1 MISIE
6 KINDDIQKAV
16 RRVQKAARTTP
27 QEPDYT
33 VALALKFPEILR
45 ENNTLPSNIKVG
57 GCFIHQSPKVEF
69 TYIDQYNNE
78 KIGRCEL
85 GDMIVFIRKHMQND
99 EMRYNAALLQM
110 KKVDGKIYTLSGRDK
125 IQLSLYI
132 DWPKFSVVNN
142 QYAFH
147 NPYDLYPKT
156 ANQGAMYCLIQNK
169 AHNIPQFY
177 MSEARKTMK
186 VMPQYTLGRFIVNM
200 IDWHTGRAVDNIVNE
215 NSDKWSKL
223 IWDTLLFT
231 SDTNFN
237 RRNVNYVEQ
246 RRYTLSLMQ
255 DKIEKTFF
263 GDDVEDILIGRNPN
277 AEDADSGFGILFID
291 VDEREQDE
299 GAFRNH

>member
-1 MISIE
+1 M
-6 KINDDIQKAV
+6 
-16 RRVQKAARTTP
+16 
-27 QEPDYT
+27 
-33 VALALKFPEILR
+33 
-45 ENNTLPSNIKVG
+45 
-57 GCFIHQSPKVEF
+57 
-69 TYIDQYNNE
+69 
-78 KIGRCEL
+78 
-85 GDMIVFIRKHMQND
+85 
-99 EMRYNAALLQM
+99 
-110 KKVDGKIYTLSGRDK
+110 
-125 IQLSLYI
+125 YI

-200 IDWHTGRAVDNIVNE
+200 IDWHTGRAVDNIENE